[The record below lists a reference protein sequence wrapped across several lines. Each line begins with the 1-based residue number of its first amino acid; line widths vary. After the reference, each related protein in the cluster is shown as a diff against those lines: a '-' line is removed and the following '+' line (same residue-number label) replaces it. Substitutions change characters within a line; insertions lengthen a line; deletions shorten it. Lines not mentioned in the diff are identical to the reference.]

1 MSYEQLQEED
11 DLDGIVDE
19 LEQSNQSVSFV
30 EDSFS
35 ELLQGPPATSTPSQK
50 KSKKTGASEHG
61 TPRIPCT
68 ECKKTYANERTLNVH
83 SKMQKMQGKL
93 Q

>member
-1 MSYEQLQEED
+1 MSYEQLLEED
-11 DLDGIVDE
+11 DLHGIVDE

-35 ELLQGPPATSTPSQK
+35 GLFQGPPATSTPSK
-50 KSKKTGASEHG
+50 KKSSKKTGASEHG

-68 ECKKTYANERTLNVH
+68 ECKKTHANERTLNVH
-83 SKMQKMQGKL
+83 S
-93 Q
+93 